1 MRRFDRSVI
10 PAVRRWF
17 RRRGRTLPWR
27 GETDP
32 YRVILSEIM
41 LQQTQ
46 VQRVLEKYPLFL
58 SRFPTMRSLARA
70 KRRDVV
76 LAWRGMG
83 YNGRAVRLHALASVL
98 VERNMRIPADAGTL
112 RELPGVGKY
121 TAHAILSAV
130 HGLPVPLVDVN
141 VRRLFSRVFWK
152 MRSTGEMRSEAEIW
166 DAAARVLPRRGVYGW
181 NQALMDLGATICT
194 ARRPRCPV
202 CPLGSRCASRG
213 SMSEKP
219 RVRAKRE
226 PGLQGMPDRIARG
239 RVVEALRDARR
250 GRTALALGKMVR
262 PGFSARHARW
272 LGTLIRGL
280 ERDGLVRLIR
290 GKDLL
295 ESRVT
300 LR

>member
-1 MRRFDRSVI
+1 MRQFDRSVI

-17 RRRGRTLPWR
+17 RRRGRKLPWR

-58 SRFPTMRSLARA
+58 RRFPTMRAIARA
-70 KRRDVV
+70 RRRDVV

-98 VERNMRIPADAGTL
+98 AERGMRIPRDADSL
-112 RELPGVGKY
+112 RALPGVGKY
-121 TAHAILSAV
+121 TAHAILAAV
-130 HGLPVPLVDVN
+130 HGLPVPIVDVN
-141 VRRLFSRVFWK
+141 VRRLFSRLFWK
-152 MRSTGEMRSEAEIW
+152 MRSTGDMRSEAEIW
-166 DAAARVLPRRGVYGW
+166 DAAARVLPRRNVYDW

-194 ARRPRCPV
+194 ARRPLCPE
-202 CPLGSRCASRG
+202 CPLGSRCASRE

-219 RVRAKRE
+219 RARRKRE
-226 PGLQGMPDRIARG
+226 PGLKGMPDRVARG
-239 RVVEALRDARR
+239 RIVEALRDADR
-250 GRTALALGKMVR
+250 GRTVGTLGKMIR
-262 PGFSARHARW
+262 TGFSARHGRW
-272 LGTLIRGL
+272 LESLIRGL
-280 ERDGLVRLIR
+280 ERDGLVRLSR
-290 GKDLL
+290 GKEIL

>member
-10 PAVRRWF
+10 PRVRRWF

-27 GETDP
+27 GEKDP

-58 SRFPTMRSLARA
+58 RRFPTMRSLARA
-70 KRRDVV
+70 RRRDVV

-83 YNGRAVRLHALASVL
+83 YNGRAVRLHALAAVI
-98 VERNMRIPADAGTL
+98 VERGMRIPRDADAL
-112 RELPGVGKY
+112 RSLPGIGKY

-141 VRRLFSRVFWK
+141 VRRLFSRVFWR
-152 MRSTGEMRSEAEIW
+152 MRSTGEMKSEAEIW
-166 DAAARVLPRRGVYGW
+166 EAAGSVLPRRSVYEW

-194 ARRPRCPV
+194 ARRPRCPA
-202 CPLGSRCASRG
+202 CPLGSLCASRG
-213 SMSEKP
+213 SMSEP
-219 RVRAKRE
+219 LRRTRKRE
-226 PGLQGMPDRIARG
+226 PGLKGMPDRIARG
-239 RVVEALRDARR
+239 RIVEALRDAGS
-250 GRTALALGKMVR
+250 GRTVGAIGKMIR
-262 PGFSARHARW
+262 PGFSPRHGRW
-272 LGTLIRGL
+272 IESLIRGL
-280 ERDGLVRLIR
+280 VRDGLVRLSRR
-290 GKDLL
+290 GDLM

-300 LR
+300 LQ

>member
-10 PAVRRWF
+10 PVVRRWF
-17 RRRGRTLPWR
+17 RKRGRKLPWR
-27 GETDP
+27 GARDP

-58 SRFPTMRSLARA
+58 RRFPTMKSLALAR
-70 KRRDVV
+70 RRDVV

-98 VERNMRIPADAGTL
+98 VERGMRIPRDADSL
-112 RELPGVGKY
+112 RSLPGVGKY

-130 HGLPVPLVDVN
+130 HGLPVPIVDVN
-141 VRRLFSRVFWK
+141 VRRLLSRLFWT
-152 MRSTGEMRSEAEIW
+152 MRSTGEMKTEAEIW
-166 DAAARVLPRRGVYGW
+166 EAAGRVLPRRNVYDW

-194 ARRPRCPV
+194 ARRPRCTA
-202 CPLGSRCASRG
+202 CPLGPKCASRG
-213 SMSEKP
+213 VMDEKP
-219 RVRAKRE
+219 RAMKRRE
-226 PGLQGMPDRIARG
+226 PGLRAIPDRIARG
-239 RVVEALRDARR
+239 RLVEALRDARR
-250 GRTALALGKMVR
+250 GRSAEALGKLIR
-262 PGFSARHARW
+262 PGFSPRHSRW
-272 LGTLIRGL
+272 LRSILRGL
-280 ERDGLVRLIR
+280 ERDGLVRISP
-290 GKDLL
+290 GKNLL

>member
-10 PAVRRWF
+10 PRVRRWF

-27 GETDP
+27 GEKDP

-58 SRFPTMRSLARA
+58 RRFPTMRSLARA
-70 KRRDVV
+70 RRRDVV

-83 YNGRAVRLHALASVL
+83 YNGRAVRLHALAAVI
-98 VERNMRIPADAGTL
+98 VERGMRIPRDAGAL
-112 RELPGVGKY
+112 RALPGIGKY

-141 VRRLFSRVFWK
+141 VRRLFSRVFWR
-152 MRSTGEMRSEAEIW
+152 MRSTGEMRGEAEIW
-166 DAAARVLPRRGVYGW
+166 EAAGSLLPRRNVYEW

-194 ARRPRCPV
+194 ARRPRCPA
-202 CPLGSRCASRG
+202 CPLGPLCASRG
-213 SMSEKP
+213 SMSEP
-219 RVRAKRE
+219 LRRERKRE
-226 PGLQGMPDRIARG
+226 PGLKGMPDRIARG
-239 RVVEALRDARR
+239 RIVEALRDAGG
-250 GRTALALGKMVR
+250 GRTVGAIGKMIR
-262 PGFSARHARW
+262 PGFSPRHGRW
-272 LGTLIRGL
+272 LESLIRRL
-280 ERDGLVRLIR
+280 ERDGLVRLSRR
-290 GKDLL
+290 GDLL

-300 LR
+300 LQ